1 MIGAQ
6 PLVDVARVK
15 EQSRR
20 VDGEPRALT
29 KRDYEILASFRKRL
43 RAFLHFSEA
52 EARRQGLT
60 PQQHQLLMAVQ
71 GARGPAWTTVGSLSD
86 FLQLKQHSVVGLVN
100 RAAIM
105 GLVRRQ
111 ASIDDHRVTEIHL
124 TRQGREVLDQLTMA
138 HRQELLAL
146 SEEIHALSEA
156 LQGEEMEQGGEQ
168 DGFSI

>member
-1 MIGAQ
+1 MLSGGKG
-6 PLVDVARVK
+6 L
-15 EQSRR
+15 SRR
-20 VDGEPRALT
+20 VDGEPPTLT

-60 PQQHQLLMAVQ
+60 PQQHRLLLAVQ
-71 GARGPAWTTVGSLSD
+71 GARGATWTTVGSLSD
-86 FLQLKQHSVVGLVN
+86 FLQLKQHSVVGLIN
-100 RAAIM
+100 RATIM
-105 GLVRRQ
+105 ELVRRQ

-124 TRQGREVLDQLTMA
+124 TRQGREVLDQFIMA

-146 SEEIHALSEA
+146 SQEIHELSDA
-156 LQGEEMEQGGEQ
+156 LQADEMEPEGEQ